1 MGFIRAFSGAIGGTF
16 ADQWL
21 DFLTPPTGVS
31 ATALLFPA
39 VAQGTNA
46 GRGSNTQAS
55 ENIISNGSKVVVPAG
70 YGLLTFQDGR
80 ITNFIAESGGYIYNS
95 DDQQGQSLFAGDG
108 IISPTVK
115 TSWERFKFG
124 GQPGSQ
130 HLAFYVSLKEVPDNR
145 FGTQGPIY
153 WDDHYLGTQAGAVTR
168 GSYTLKIVDPILFVN
183 SIVPAPYISASAG
196 VFDLNAA
203 GNPVADQLFNEVVGS
218 LSAAFSNYTNA
229 GERGNRIS
237 RIQGDALGFS
247 ASLSQVVEENF
258 HWATERGI
266 IIDKAALVAI
276 EYDAPTAALL
286 ADVQKADA
294 LSGARGD
301 SFLRQSAARGIQ
313 SAGESGGG
321 DGLAFMGMGMNAA
334 GGALGGL
341 MQNQGGPQQGMPQGG
356 AQAQQAAPQQGQ
368 AAAAAEPDPM
378 AELRNY
384 KAMLD
389 EGLITQEDFD
399 AVKKKVLGL

>member
-1 MGFIRAFSGAIGGTF
+1 MGFIKAFAGAIGGTF

-21 DFLTPPTGVS
+21 DFLVPPTGIS
-31 ATALLFPA
+31 ATAILFPA
-39 VAQGTNA
+39 VAQGQNA
-46 GRGSNTQAS
+46 GRGANVKGS

-70 YGLLTFQDGR
+70 YGLITFQDGR
-80 ITNFIAESGGYIYNS
+80 ITNFVAEPGGYIYNS
-95 DDQQGQSLFAGDG
+95 DDQNAQSLFAGDG
-108 IISPTVK
+108 IVSPTIK

-168 GSYTLKIVDPILFVN
+168 GSYTLKVMDPILFVT
-183 SIVPAPYISASAG
+183 SIVPAPYISANAQ
-196 VFDLNAA
+196 VFDLAA
-203 GNPVADQLFNEVVGS
+203 PGNPVADQLFNEVVGS

-237 RIQGDALGFS
+237 KIQGDALGFA
-247 ASLSQVVEENF
+247 ASLSAVIEENYR
-258 HWATERGI
+258 WGSDRGLV
-266 IIDKAALVAI
+266 IDKAALVAI
-276 EYDAPTAALL
+276 EYDQPTAALL

-294 LSGARGD
+294 LAGARGD

-313 SAGESGGG
+313 AAGETGGG

-341 MQNQGGPQQGMPQGG
+341 MQNQGVPQQQGMPRG
-356 AQAQQAAPQQGQ
+356 QQAAPAPQQ
-368 AAAAAEPDPM
+368 AAPAAPAQEDPM
-378 AELRNY
+378 EQLRKY
-384 KAMLD
+384 KSMLD

>member
-1 MGFIRAFSGAIGGTF
+1 MGFIKAFSGAIGGTF

-21 DFLTPPTGVS
+21 DFLTPPRGVS
-31 ATALLFPA
+31 PTAILFPA

-46 GRGSNTQAS
+46 GRGSNTKGS
-55 ENIISNGSKVVVPAG
+55 ENIISNGSKIVVPAG
-70 YGLLTFQDGR
+70 YGLMTFQDGR
-80 ITNFIAESGGYIYNS
+80 ITNFIAEPGGYIYNS
-95 DDQQGQSLFAGDG
+95 DDQQSQSLFAGDG

-124 GQPGSQ
+124 GQPGAQ

-168 GSYTLKIVDPILFVN
+168 GSYTLKVVDPILLVT
-183 SIVPAPYISASAG
+183 SIVPAPYISANAG
-196 VFDLNAA
+196 VFDLNEP

-218 LSAAFSNYTNA
+218 LSAAFSRYTNA

-237 RIQGDALGFS
+237 RIQGDALGFA
-247 ASLSQVVEENF
+247 ASLWDVIEENYK
-258 HWATERGI
+258 WESERGI
-266 IIDKAALVAI
+266 VIDKAALVAI
-276 EYDAPTAALL
+276 EYDQPTAALL

-294 LSGARGD
+294 LAGARGD

-313 SAGESGGG
+313 SAGEQGGG

-341 MQNQGGPQQGMPQGG
+341 MQNQGVPQQGMPQGG
-356 AQAQQAAPQQGQ
+356 QQAAPAQQAQ
-368 AAAAAEPDPM
+368 PAAAAEPDPM
-378 AELRNY
+378 AELRKY

-389 EGLITQEDFD
+389 EGLITQDDFD